1 MKERGELRM
10 GFRLHQSDKQTG
22 KGGNNG
28 AKVNLIGADYECRL
42 ESVQFEVPEYKNILF
57 ILVII
62 KLSNVY
68 ILHGKMPSK
77 ARIQ

>member
-1 MKERGELRM
+1 M
-10 GFRLHQSDKQTG
+10 
-22 KGGNNG
+22 
-28 AKVNLIGADYECRL
+28 IGADYECRL